1 MTIDII
7 VTVVAGILMAVAV
20 FGTIYPLLPGSPVA
34 LVTLIAW
41 GWVLGSAASWTAAG
55 IGALFVCVG
64 WSASA
69 VLTGRKLKKQS
80 IPKGSI
86 LIAALAG
93 IVGMFVIPVFGLF
106 LGFAGGLFLSE
117 YVRLERLP
125 RRGKIQHRDPESDGH
140 GHADRILDGV
150 SCSIGVDDRGDRPLH
165 GGVSGAPA

>member
-1 MTIDII
+1 MTTDII
-7 VTVVAGILMAVAV
+7 VTVVAGILLAVAV

-34 LVTLIAW
+34 LVALIAW

-86 LIAALAG
+86 LVAALAG
-93 IVGMFVIPVFGLF
+93 IVGMFVIPVAGLF

-117 YVRLERLP
+117 YLRL
-125 RRGKIQHRDPESDGH
+125 SDYRTAGRSSVETLKAM
-140 GHADRILDGV
+140 GMGMLVEFFMV
-150 SCSIGVDDRGDRPLH
+150 SLAASVWTIGVIVH
-165 GGVSGAPA
+165 FATA

>member
-1 MTIDII
+1 M
-7 VTVVAGILMAVAV
+7 

-86 LIAALAG
+86 LVAALAG
-93 IVGMFVIPVFGLF
+93 IVGMFVIPVAGLF

-117 YVRLERLP
+117 YVRL
-125 RRGKIQHRDPESDGH
+125 SDSRTAGRSSVETLKAM
-140 GHADRILDGV
+140 GMGMLIEFFMV
-150 SCSIGVDDRGDRPLH
+150 SLAASVWTIGVIVH
-165 GGVSGAPA
+165 FAAA

>member
-7 VTVVAGILMAVAV
+7 VTVVAGILLAVAV

-93 IVGMFVIPVFGLF
+93 IVGMFVIPVAGLF

-117 YVRLERLP
+117 YVRLNDSRTAGRSSVETLKAM
-125 RRGKIQHRDPESDGH
+125 GMGMLIEFFMVSL
-140 GHADRILDGV
+140 AASVWTVGV
-150 SCSIGVDDRGDRPLH
+150 VVH
-165 GGVSGAPA
+165 FAVA

>member
-7 VTVVAGILMAVAV
+7 ATVVAGVILAVAV

-34 LVTLIAW
+34 LAALIGW

-55 IGALFVCVG
+55 VGALLVCVG

-69 VLTGRKLKKQS
+69 VLTGRKLKRQS

-93 IVGMFVIPVFGLF
+93 IVGMFVIPVAGLF

-117 YVRLERLP
+117 YVRL
-125 RRGKIQHRDPESDGH
+125 SDYRTAGRSSVEALKAM
-140 GHADRILDGV
+140 GIGMLVEFFMV
-150 SCSIGVDDRGDRPLH
+150 SLAASVWTIGVIVHFVVR
-165 GGVSGAPA
+165 